1 MARSPYAD
9 SLGAMKKTKPP
20 QAEDNATTD
29 TRPGSWRPAT
39 DPATRA
45 AEERRSRITDD
56 PTERIA
62 KEDDLVKP
70 E

>member
-1 MARSPYAD
+1 
-9 SLGAMKKTKPP
+9 MKKSEPP
-20 QAEDNATTD
+20 QEENNETTE

-45 AEERRSRITDD
+45 AEERRSRMTDD

-62 KEDDLVKP
+62 KDDDLAKP

>member
-1 MARSPYAD
+1 
-9 SLGAMKKTKPP
+9 MKKTKSP
-20 QAEDNATTD
+20 QKVDNETTE

-45 AEERRSRITDD
+45 AEERRSRITND
-56 PTERIA
+56 PLERIA
-62 KEDDLVKP
+62 KDDDLAKP

>member
-1 MARSPYAD
+1 
-9 SLGAMKKTKPP
+9 MKKTKPP
-20 QAEDNATTD
+20 HEAEANETTEAR
-29 TRPGSWRPAT
+29 TGSWRPAT

-45 AEERRSRITDD
+45 AEERRSRMTDD